1 MKTTRLL
8 PLLLLLAAPFAA
20 AKECTCAECKR
31 GEACQCG
38 TACQCA
44 AKAEKSDVQLH
55 PLVGVVREVM
65 ADRQSLL
72 VKHEE
77 IPGFMK
83 AMTMLLRVEPEVLSR
98 VKKGDAIKAQLGRD
112 ADGKWFLRDVAV
124 TAPAS

>member
-1 MKTTRLL
+1 MKLRFALL
-8 PLLLLLAAPFAA
+8 VLLITAPFAA
-20 AKECTCAECKR
+20 AKECVCAECKR

-55 PLVGVVREVM
+55 PLVGVVREVV

-77 IPGFMK
+77 IPGVMK

-112 ADGKWFLRDVAV
+112 AEGTWFLRDVAV

>member
-1 MKTTRLL
+1 MNLRPVLFTLFLALL
-8 PLLLLLAAPFAA
+8 VPAA
-20 AKECTCAECKR
+20 ASAKDCACAECK
-31 GEACQCG
+31 CG
-38 TACQCA
+38 ADCQCA

-83 AMTMLLRVEPEVLSR
+83 AMTMLLRVEPEVLAR
-98 VKKGDAIKAQLGRD
+98 VKKGDAITAKLGRD

>member
-1 MKTTRLL
+1 MKLRPALSTLFL
-8 PLLLLLAAPFAA
+8 ALLAPLAVS
-20 AKECTCAECKR
+20 AKDCACADCK
-31 GEACQCG
+31 CG
-38 TACQCA
+38 ADCACA
-44 AKAEKSDVQLH
+44 AKAEKPDAPLH

-65 ADRQSLL
+65 PDRQALL

-83 AMTMLLRVEPEVLSR
+83 AMTMLLRVEPEVLTR
-98 VKKGDAIKAQLGRD
+98 VKTGDAITAKLGRD

>member
-1 MKTTRLL
+1 MKPIRLL
-8 PLLLLLAAPFAA
+8 PLLLLVAAPFAF

-38 TACQCA
+38 TACQCS
-44 AKAEKSDVQLH
+44 AKAEKPAAQLH

-83 AMTMLLRVEPEVLSR
+83 AMTMLLRVEPEVLAR
-98 VKKGDAIKAQLGRD
+98 VKKGDAITAKLGRD
-112 ADGKWFLRDVAV
+112 ADGKWYLVDVAV
-124 TAPAS
+124 TPPAS